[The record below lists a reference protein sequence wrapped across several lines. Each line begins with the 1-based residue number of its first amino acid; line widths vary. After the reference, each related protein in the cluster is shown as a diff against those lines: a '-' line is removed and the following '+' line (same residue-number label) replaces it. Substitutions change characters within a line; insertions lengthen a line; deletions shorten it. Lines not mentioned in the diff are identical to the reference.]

1 MLRRPLTVVCLVALA
16 VAAGC
21 TAIRPAKPAPAAG
34 PSSAAAAVAP
44 SAPPAPTNFLTRRGS
59 QLELNGDPYRVV
71 GLNAYELAT
80 TWGSNFGCGG
90 MLDNARLDAFFAG
103 LPPHSMV
110 RMWAFQG
117 SMATNPTTHQRDWT
131 GLDRVVAAAQR
142 HSQLL
147 VMSLGNQ
154 PGSCDDGHWKDRAWY
169 SGGYR
174 DFYPGDGATVA
185 TVSYWDWV
193 QEVVGRYR
201 DSTAVGMWEPINEP
215 EASECAIGYAGDD
228 CYHHMLC
235 PDSASATAALTA
247 FFNTVGA
254 EIKALDPNHLVE
266 SGALAQGQCGWTG
279 NGYSTVQASP
289 GIDVV
294 SYHDYDAS
302 SAAPAGVT
310 IGIDTAQS
318 LAKPII
324 LGEVGIYAA
333 DGTTQCRSLASRL
346 DLARTKADTDL
357 SRGASGVFFWNWVA
371 DPPARSCSYD
381 IAAGDPT
388 LTIVG
393 PRTS

>member
-142 HSQLL
+142 HGQML
-147 VMSLGNQ
+147 VMSLGN
-154 PGSCDDGHWKDRAWY
+154 
-169 SGGYR
+169 
-174 DFYPGDGATVA
+174 
-185 TVSYWDWV
+185 
-193 QEVVGRYR
+193 E
-201 DSTAVGMWEPINEP
+201 
-215 EASECAIGYAGDD
+215 EA
-228 CYHHMLC
+228 
-235 PDSASATAALTA
+235 PDS
-247 FFNTVGA
+247 GA
-254 EIKALDPNHLVE
+254 
-266 SGALAQGQCGWTG
+266 
-279 NGYSTVQASP
+279 NG
-289 GIDVV
+289 
-294 SYHDYDAS
+294 
-302 SAAPAGVT
+302 
-310 IGIDTAQS
+310 
-318 LAKPII
+318 L
-324 LGEVGIYAA
+324 
-333 DGTTQCRSLASRL
+333 
-346 DLARTKADTDL
+346 
-357 SRGASGVFFWNWVA
+357 F
-371 DPPARSCSYD
+371 
-381 IAAGDPT
+381 
-388 LTIVG
+388 
-393 PRTS
+393 